1 MEDRKKRKVLD
12 NDTTIGI
19 IELDNA
25 STVINSILNKK
36 ITYHSDKFFI
46 LYELYFKTWMDRTA
60 YINDLFIAMK
70 SLKYLLAILR
80 KIVVLLINNKL
91 NLRIYENKFLL
102 NEI

>member
-1 MEDRKKRKVLD
+1 MEDRKKKKVLD

-46 LYELYFKTWMDRTA
+46 L
-60 YINDLFIAMK
+60 
-70 SLKYLLAILR
+70 
-80 KIVVLLINNKL
+80 
-91 NLRIYENKFLL
+91 
-102 NEI
+102 